1 MARKSLSRNPAS
13 GGHERVLR
21 LHRVTR
27 SPEVASSL
35 AFLYSTPLPAPALVP
50 LGPSRSDACFAEMV
64 QQLEQER
71 LIAAIA
77 QRIRSSLDL
86 DTILQSTVTEIRQF
100 LHADRALICQV
111 SAHGNSAVVAESVT
125 PPWATIMGVNFQDTC
140 LGPTYLNQYPQG
152 RTHWISDIYAEDLSS
167 CHFQFLNALQ
177 VRANLV
183 IPILAEQVL
192 WGFLIVH
199 RCLEPG
205 EWQPSTIELL
215 QQLTA
220 QVGIAIVQAE
230 HHRHVNAC
238 NLDLEA
244 QVQERTAKLQQALAF
259 EALVRRITEKMRDS
273 LDESQVLQAV
283 VRELAVGLHVDRC
296 KVELYDSGSPS
307 GTIAYEYTTTNPLC
321 QGLVCSLGDAE
332 IDAQTLH
339 QQPIQ
344 FTTPITPPI
353 AAERLEN
360 KTVTRLAC
368 PIFDAQGTLGVLGLV
383 RPQGQVFDTAEVGC
397 VQLVASQC
405 AIAVRQARLYATS
418 QCQVQA
424 LERLVRLKD
433 DFLMGISHALQTP
446 LSGIHLAAQTLDH
459 LLHTPCSADAEKL
472 DRTLR
477 ILRTE
482 CQRESRLVNNL
493 LTMAYADG
501 GELLAPQS
509 LSLSTWV
516 PSLMAPWHDRIAQRH
531 QVLSV
536 EIAPNLPLFQCD
548 PAYLE
553 RILHECLMNAYQYTP
568 AGGAIALRV
577 ERQDLGLAIR
587 LCNSGVEI
595 PAAAQ
600 PHIFE
605 RFYRLPGGDIWEAG
619 GAGLGLTVVQKLM
632 ERLGGQVQVWSQAG
646 QTCLTLYFPKTAFP
660 KT

>member
-50 LGPSRSDACFAEMV
+50 LGPLRSDACFDEMA
-64 QQLEQER
+64 QQLAQER
-71 LIAAIA
+71 LVTAIA

-86 DTILQSTVTEIRQF
+86 ETILQSTVGEIRQF
-100 LHADRALICQV
+100 LQGDRVLICQFLDN
-111 SAHGNSAVVAESVT
+111 GDGAVVAESVT
-125 PPWATIMGVNFQDTC
+125 PPWTTMMGVNFQDTC
-140 LGPTYLNQYPQG
+140 FGPDYVTRYPQG
-152 RTHWISDIYAEDLSS
+152 RTRLISDIDIEDLSP
-167 CHFQFLNALQ
+167 CHFQFLKALQ

-183 IPILAEQVL
+183 IPIVAEQAL
-192 WGFLIVH
+192 WGLLIVH
-199 RCLEPG
+199 RCREPG
-205 EWQPSTIELL
+205 EWQPMTIELL

-220 QVGIAIVQAE
+220 QVGMAIVQAE
-230 HHRHVNAC
+230 RHRHVNAC

-244 QVQERTAKLQQALAF
+244 QVRERTAKLQQALDF

-273 LDESQVLQAV
+273 LDESHVLQAV
-283 VRELAVGLHVDRC
+283 VQELATGLQVDRC
-296 KVELYDSGSPS
+296 KVELYDSSSPC

-321 QGLVCSLGDAE
+321 QGLVCSLGDVE
-332 IDAQTLH
+332 INAQGLH

-344 FTTPITPPI
+344 FTTPITPPSSV
-353 AAERLEN
+353 ERSEYT
-360 KTVTRLAC
+360 TVTRLTC
-368 PIFDAQGTLGVLGLV
+368 PIFDAQGTLGILGLV
-383 RPQGQVFDTAEVGC
+383 RPQGQVFDVAEVGC

-405 AIAVRQARLYATS
+405 AIAIRQARLYATS
-418 QCQVQA
+418 QQQVQA

-433 DFLMGISHALQTP
+433 EFLMGISHALQTP
-446 LSGIHLAAQTLDH
+446 LSGIHLATQTLDH
-459 LLHTPCSADAEKL
+459 LLHTPRPVDAGIL

-477 ILRTE
+477 ILQTE

-493 LTMAYADG
+493 LTIAYADG
-501 GELLAPQS
+501 GELLAPQP
-509 LSLSTWV
+509 LLLSTWL
-516 PSLMAPWHDRIAQRH
+516 PSLIAPWHDRMAQRH
-531 QVLSV
+531 QALNLAIS
-536 EIAPNLPLFQCD
+536 PNLPPFQCD
-548 PAYLE
+548 PVYLE

-568 AGGAIALRV
+568 TGGAIAIEV

-587 LCNSGVEI
+587 LSNLGVEI

-605 RFYRLPGGDIWEAG
+605 RFYRLPSGDIWESG

-646 QTCLTLYFPKTAFP
+646 QTCFTLYFPRT
-660 KT
+660 

>member
-35 AFLYSTPLPAPALVP
+35 AFLYSTPLPAPPLIP
-50 LGPSRSDACFAEMV
+50 LGPSWSDACFDEVV

-71 LIAAIA
+71 LVAAIA

-86 DTILQSTVTEIRQF
+86 ETILQSTVTEIRQF
-100 LHADRALICQV
+100 LHVDRVLICQV
-111 SAHGNSAVVAESVT
+111 LTNGKSAVVAESVVS
-125 PPWATIMGVNFQDTC
+125 PWATMMEVNFQDIC
-140 LGPTYLNQYPQG
+140 FGPTYLNQYPQG
-152 RTHWISDIYAEDLSS
+152 RTRLISDIHVEDLSP
-167 CHFQFLNALQ
+167 CHFQCLNAFQ

-183 IPILAEQVL
+183 IPIVAEQVL
-192 WGFLIVH
+192 WGLLIVH
-199 RCLEPG
+199 RCREPG
-205 EWQPSTIELL
+205 EWQSMTIELL

-220 QVGIAIVQAE
+220 QVGIALVQAE
-230 HHRHVNAC
+230 RHRHVNTC
-238 NLDLEA
+238 NLDLEV
-244 QVQERTAKLQQALAF
+244 QVRERTAQLQQALDF

-283 VRELAVGLHVDRC
+283 VQELAAGLQVDRC
-296 KVELYDSGSPS
+296 KVELYDTSSPS
-307 GTIAYEYTTTNPLC
+307 GTIAYEYTTTNTLC

-344 FTTPITPPI
+344 FTTPITPLI
-353 AAERLEN
+353 AVGRSEN
-360 KTVTRLAC
+360 PTVTRLAC
-368 PIFDAQGTLGVLGLV
+368 PIFDTQGMLGILGLV
-383 RPQGQVFDTAEVGC
+383 RPQGQVFDAAEVSC

-418 QCQVQA
+418 QHQVQD

-446 LSGIHLAAQTLDH
+446 LSGIHLATQTLDH
-459 LLHTPCSADAEKL
+459 LLHAPRPVDAERL

-493 LTMAYADG
+493 LTIAYADG
-501 GELLAPQS
+501 GELLTPQA
-509 LSLSTWV
+509 LPLSTWL
-516 PSLMAPWHDRIAQRH
+516 PPLMTPWHDRMAQRH
-531 QVLSV
+531 QLLTVA
-536 EIAPNLPLFQCD
+536 IAPNLPPLQCD
-548 PAYLE
+548 PVYLE
-553 RILHECLMNAYQYTP
+553 RIFQECLMNAYQYTP
-568 AGGAIALRV
+568 AGGEIALGV
-577 ERQDLGLAIR
+577 EKQDLGLAIR

-595 PAAAQ
+595 PVAAQ

-605 RFYRLPGGDIWEAG
+605 RFYRLPSGDIWESG

-646 QTCLTLYFPKTAFP
+646 QTCFTLYFPRT
-660 KT
+660 